1 MSLGILGRFKEPTT
15 VMIIVIVSFMKRI
28 FQILLSVYIR
38 VRLINVVLVAY
49 ILVIR

>member
-1 MSLGILGRFKEPTT
+1 MSLGILGRFKESTT

-28 FQILLSVYIR
+28 IQILLSVYIR